1 MADIPSRGNVTP
13 ANDGRQ
19 TQFLTVITR
28 DEATERFQRHLKL
41 EPLGH
46 ESVLLADA
54 LNRVLGD
61 DVIAEVDVPG
71 FDRSN
76 VDGFAVQASDT
87 FGAGE
92 EDLRHVALNA
102 EVLTPGMVP
111 TQVVG
116 PNRATVVATGAMLPR
131 GADSVVMV
139 EHTELVVAPDGTRT
153 VEINRA
159 LTAGENVSYAGT
171 DIARG
176 ETVLR
181 AGQMLTSR
189 EIGVLAA
196 IGIDRV
202 RVCRRPRVAIFSTG
216 DEIVSPG
223 LPSARRGAALRGHLQ
238 RRRRPLLSR
247 REPPGRPGHRRA
259 WCGPQAGQTD
269 LPRRESGQARGHPA
283 GFPDIGD
290 LHLP

>member
-1 MADIPSRGNVTP
+1 
-13 ANDGRQ
+13 
-19 TQFLTVITR
+19 
-28 DEATERFQRHLKL
+28 
-41 EPLGH
+41 
-46 ESVLLADA
+46 
-54 LNRVLGD
+54 
-61 DVIAEVDVPG
+61 
-71 FDRSN
+71 
-76 VDGFAVQASDT
+76 
-87 FGAGE
+87 
-92 EDLRHVALNA
+92 
-102 EVLTPGMVP
+102 MVP

-223 LPSARRGAALRGHLQ
+223 LPLPLGAIYDSNAAIIGAAVAELGGEPVYLGVVRDDEQALAATLTAALQ
-238 RRRRPLLSR
+238 HDVVLLSGCLLYTSR
-247 REPPGRPGHRRA
+247 
-259 WCGPQAGQTD
+259 CV
-269 LPRRESGQARGHPA
+269 
-283 GFPDIGD
+283 
-290 LHLP
+290 

>member
-1 MADIPSRGNVTP
+1 MADIPSLDKVTL
-13 ANDGRQ
+13 ANDRRQ

-41 EPLGH
+41 EPLGN
-46 ESVLLADA
+46 ESLLLADA
-54 LNRVLGD
+54 LNRVLVD

-92 EDLRHVALNA
+92 EDLRSVALNT

-116 PNRATVVATGAMLPR
+116 LNRATVVATGAMLPR
-131 GADSVVMV
+131 GADAVVMV
-139 EHTELVVAPDGTRT
+139 EHTEVAVGPDGARA

-181 AGQMLTSR
+181 GGQILTSR

-202 RVCRRPRVAIFSTG
+202 AC
-216 DEIVSPG
+216 
-223 LPSARRGAALRGHLQ
+223 AAG
-238 RRRRPLLSR
+238 
-247 REPPGRPGHRRA
+247 RA
-259 WCGPQAGQTD
+259 WPSSRPATRSCPRAPRCRWARFTTPTQRSLVLPWPSLAGSLCTWAWFATTN
-269 LPRRESGQARGHPA
+269 RRWRWR
-283 GFPDIGD
+283 
-290 LHLP
+290 

>member
-1 MADIPSRGNVTP
+1 M
-13 ANDGRQ
+13 
-19 TQFLTVITR
+19 
-28 DEATERFQRHLKL
+28 
-41 EPLGH
+41 
-46 ESVLLADA
+46 LLADA

-131 GADSVVMV
+131 GADAVVMV

-181 AGQMLTSR
+181 AEQMLTSR

-216 DEIVSPG
+216 DEIVPRRPIALGCDLRLQRSDHRCCRG
-223 LPSARRGAALRGHLQ
+223 RTRRGAGV
-238 RRRRPLLSR
+238 
-247 REPPGRPGHRRA
+247 PGRG
-259 WCGPQAGQTD
+259 
-269 LPRRESGQARGHPA
+269 S
-283 GFPDIGD
+283 
-290 LHLP
+290 